1 MKPSVTVVGSANMD
15 LVVTTRTLPAPGE
28 TVLGDAFTTIPGGKG
43 ANQAVAA
50 ARAGARCAFVGAVG
64 DDAFGSALRANL
76 TAAGVDT
83 RRLRTVPGASGVAL
97 IAVDAAAENIIVVAP
112 GANGHLEGLDEAD
125 RAAIAGA
132 DVLLCQLEVPLPTVV
147 EAATTAR
154 AGGTTVVLN
163 AAPARALPADLL
175 SQVDVLVVNEGEAA
189 AIAGHAGPA
198 ESLLDVVPRVVMT
211 LGANGAAYADR
222 DGLRLNVTAPKVDA
236 VDTTAAGDAF
246 TGALAVAWAEGGPIA
261 ETLQWACAAGAA
273 CARTHGAS
281 TALPQRSEI
290 QELYDATYGTP
301 V

>member
-1 MKPSVTVVGSANMD
+1 MRPSVAVVGSANMD

-28 TVLGDAFTTIPGGKG
+28 TVLGEGFTTIPGGKG

-50 ARAGARCAFVGAVG
+50 ARAGARCVFVGAVG
-64 DDAFGSALRANL
+64 DDAFGAALRASL

-83 RRLRTVPGASGVAL
+83 RRLRTLAGPSGVAL

-112 GANGHLEGLDEAD
+112 GANGRLDGLDDAD

-132 DVLLCQLEVPLPTVV
+132 DVLVCQLEVPLPTVV
-147 EAATTAR
+147 EAATAAR

-163 AAPARALPADLL
+163 AAPARALPAELL

-198 ESLLDVVPRVVMT
+198 ESLLGVVPRVVMT

-222 DGLRLNVTAPKVDA
+222 DGLRLTVPAPKVDA

-246 TGALAVAWAEGGPIA
+246 TGALAVAWAEGRPVA
-261 ETLQWACAAGAA
+261 EALQWACAAGAA

-281 TALPQRSEI
+281 TALPTRAEI
-290 QELYDATYGTP
+290 QELYDTTYGTP